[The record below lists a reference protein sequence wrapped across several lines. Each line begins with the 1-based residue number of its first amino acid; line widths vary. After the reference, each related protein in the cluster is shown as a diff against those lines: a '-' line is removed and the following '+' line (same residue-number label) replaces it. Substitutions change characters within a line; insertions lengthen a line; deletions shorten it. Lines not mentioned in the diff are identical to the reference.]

1 MSKRVISESQLHDII
16 KESIYE
22 AMQDEG
28 IGHWLGNAYQT
39 VKNKWNNFKG
49 DFRAGQNKARYD
61 NRDYDSY
68 SEYGDGDEFR
78 NFGGNQYGAHR
89 WNLTNDRAA
98 NARQWTSERN
108 PWYTNQSDN
117 AAPDNQTG
125 NGGNTPPAGQ
135 TTPPADQTGSGGN
148 TPPPT
153 PLINRNTPPAG
164 QTGNGG
170 NTPPAGQ
177 TTPPAGQT
185 GNGGNT
191 PPAGQTGN
199 TTNQGNFEVQNGW
212 GNFLKKQGITPANK
226 TPNGKMYQNN
236 RGQSTNV
243 DRLSLKKN
251 AENKM
256 TQLGMYN
263 AGTPQ
268 YPNWRSK
275 GGKMTS
281 QQKAAKQEWM
291 RYANNVGIRENKIQ
305 KIVSESIKK
314 VLNEQNG
321 RRHK

>member
-39 VKNKWNNFKG
+39 VRNKWNNFKR
-49 DFRAGQNKARYD
+49 DINAGRNQARYN
-61 NRDYDSY
+61 NRDYD
-68 SEYGDGDEFR
+68 EYETYGPDGDNFR
-78 NFGGNQYGAHR
+78 NFGGNEYGAHR
-89 WNLTNDRAA
+89 WNVINQRAQ
-98 NARQWTSERN
+98 NARQWPTERD
-108 PWYTNQSDN
+108 PWYTTQNN
-117 AAPDNQTG
+117 NNVAPDNQTG
-125 NGGNTPPAGQ
+125 NGG
-135 TTPPADQTGSGGN
+135 S
-148 TPPPT
+148 
-153 PLINRNTPPAG
+153 TPPAG

-170 NTPPAGQ
+170 N
-177 TTPPAGQT
+177 TPPAGQT

-199 TTNQGNFEVQNGW
+199 TVNPTGQTGNATNQGNFEVQNGW
-212 GNFLKKQGITPANK
+212 GNLLRRQGITPTANK

-256 TQLGMYN
+256 SQLGMYN

-268 YPNWRSK
+268 HPNWRSK
-275 GGKMTS
+275 GGKMTP

-305 KIVSESIKK
+305 KIVSESIRK
-314 VLNEQNG
+314 VLNEQNR